1 MRIGVI
7 GLSIEVLLRSPI
19 AIEMGAIQMY
29 SPREMRNNN
38 LWLVRGVLDRLG
50 KETDVEVVPL
60 LWATALPGGQVSRLA
75 YDNVKSESVR
85 RLAAA
90 GPLDGLVVANHGS
103 LEVEGVHGN
112 GDADYV
118 GALRKTTGPDVP
130 ISVALDLHGAVTLP
144 LLQAANV
151 FSALRTAPHRDD
163 HQTGC
168 RAADQLLRVIG
179 NRLRPKTAAVRIPIL
194 VPGEAAMTDFPPA
207 DELYAGLAEIDA
219 RPGIMEANIFVGF
232 AWNDLPWTGMTA
244 IVTHE
249 TDIDV
254 ARRTAQDL
262 AARIWQ
268 RRHEFRLRMEI
279 AQTRVGLLAANTSR
293 VRPVYIS
300 DAGDNTTAGAPGD
313 LTWVLQEALNIRIED
328 AVVLGIFAP
337 KAVLACLS
345 AGAGATV
352 RLELGSEHVSGA
364 KQILAVDAIVEAAGQ
379 QLELDGFQPYRNT
392 EGPWA
397 RIRLGQIV
405 ATLHGA
411 PIGITT
417 PAHLKAM
424 GIDPTAHRIYV
435 VKVGYL
441 HPQLEDIA
449 ARHLLLISEGSSH
462 LDMHRLDWHRVIRPM
477 HPLDTAIQWT
487 PEQSTFDNVP
497 VGHGR
502 GAL

>member
-1 MRIGVI
+1 MIG
-7 GLSIEVLLRSPI
+7 
-19 AIEMGAIQMY
+19 
-29 SPREMRNNN
+29 
-38 LWLVRGVLDRLG
+38 
-50 KETDVEVVPL
+50 
-60 LWATALPGGQVSRLA
+60 
-75 YDNVKSESVR
+75 
-85 RLAAA
+85 
-90 GPLDGLVVANHGS
+90 H
-103 LEVEGVHGN
+103 
-112 GDADYV
+112 
-118 GALRKTTGPDVP
+118 
-130 ISVALDLHGAVTLP
+130 
-144 LLQAANV
+144 
-151 FSALRTAPHRDD
+151 
-163 HQTGC
+163 
-168 RAADQLLRVIG
+168 
-179 NRLRPKTAAVRIPIL
+179 RLRPKTAAVRIPIL

-219 RPGIMEANIFVGF
+219 RPGIMEANILVGF
-232 AWNDLPWTGMTA
+232 GWNDLPWTGMTA

-249 TDIDV
+249 TDIDT

-262 AARIWQ
+262 AARIWH

-279 AQTRVGLLAANTSR
+279 AQTREGLLAASTSS
-293 VRPVYIS
+293 VRPVYVS
-300 DAGDNTTAGAPGD
+300 DSGDNTTAGAPGD
-313 LTWVLQEALNIRIED
+313 LTWVLQEALNMRIED

-379 QLELDGFQPYRNT
+379 QLELDGFQPYRST

-397 RIRLGQIV
+397 RIRLGHIV

-462 LDMHRLDWHRVIRPM
+462 LDLRRLDWRRVVRPV

-487 PEQSTFDNVP
+487 PEQSTFDNLP
-497 VGHGR
+497 VVHHR